1 MMRMTAMNRVAGAL
15 AGLATLLV
23 AACET
28 APKGPT
34 YPDIRFTDAAPIAFQ
49 AGSLDVTSTW
59 QSPLKEPN
67 VEHRFPV
74 SIEQTAK
81 NWANDRLKAAGGAA
95 GMRYTVIEASAIEED
110 LKKTTGI
117 KGAFTTDQTERYTA
131 KITVKLEV
139 FNNATG
145 SAGEATVTV
154 QRHQTVGEDY
164 TVNQRNQIWYD
175 LTRDLAKD
183 LDAKMEAE
191 IRKNL
196 GLFLL

>member
-1 MMRMTAMNRVAGAL
+1 MMRSAAMNRFAAAL
-15 AGLATLLV
+15 AGLAVLLL

-28 APKGPT
+28 PKGPT
-34 YPDIRFTDAAPIAFQ
+34 YPEIRFTDAAPIAFQ

-59 QSPLKEPN
+59 RSPLADPN

-74 SIEQTAK
+74 SIEQTAR

-95 GMRYTVIEASAIEED
+95 GMRYTVIEASAVEEG

-145 SAGEATVTV
+145 TAGEAMVTV
-154 QRHQTVGEDY
+154 ERFQTVAEDY

-196 GLFLL
+196 GQFLM

>member
-15 AGLATLLV
+15 AGLAILLV

-28 APKGPT
+28 APKGLT

-81 NWANDRLKAAGGAA
+81 NLANDRLKAAGGAA